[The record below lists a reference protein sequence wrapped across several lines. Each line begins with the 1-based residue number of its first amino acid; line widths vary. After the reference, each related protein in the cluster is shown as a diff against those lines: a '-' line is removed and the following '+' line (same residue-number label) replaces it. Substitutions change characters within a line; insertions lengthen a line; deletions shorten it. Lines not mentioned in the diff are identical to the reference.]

1 MFAWRSRKNMVILVS
16 VLALMFLFSGWVV
29 GCGEQPAEEPAA
41 NGEPAEAE
49 AEIPEEIEL
58 AMVEWTCSTQK
69 NYIHKEIL
77 ENLGYDVTLN
87 NYALPVILEGL
98 GDEQIDAFTDAWW
111 VTWGTPLFD
120 ALDEGRV
127 VHLDTHLEDVNY
139 APAVPVYVYE
149 AGVTSMEDLADHSE
163 EFGYTY
169 YGLEPGNDGNE
180 IMIEAFENDTYG
192 LGEWDIVES
201 NEAAMIA
208 DVGQVIERGEWV
220 VFSGWEPHYMNV
232 IFDMEYLEDPKGI
245 WGDEPERVATIVRPG
260 LEEEHPNLARYLKQF
275 NVEISDVDQW
285 VYAFG
290 YEDRDPEEYA
300 QEWVSENLD
309 MVLEWVEGVTTVD
322 GRDAQE
328 ALEEAYR

>member
-1 MFAWRSRKNMVILVS
+1 MSVWRSSKNKVLLVS
-16 VLALMFLFSGWVV
+16 VLALMLLFSGWVV
-29 GCGEQPAEEPAA
+29 GCGEEPAA
-41 NGEPAEAE
+41 NGEPAEEAE
-49 AEIPEEIEL
+49 AEIPKEIEL

-69 NYIHKEIL
+69 NYIHQEIL

-111 VTWGTPLFD
+111 VTWGTPLFN

-149 AGVTSMEDLADHSE
+149 AGVTSLEDLAEHSE
-163 EFGYTY
+163 KFNYTY

-208 DVGQVIERGEWV
+208 DVGQVIEREEWV

-245 WGDEPERVATIVRPG
+245 WGDEPEKVATIVRPG

-275 NVEISDVDQW
+275 NVEISDVDEW

-309 MVLEWVEGVTTVD
+309 MVLEWVDGVTTVD
-322 GRDAQE
+322 GRDGQE